1 MAFQYKVTIKG
12 PPALSASDPSN
23 FRTWFKAVTGN
34 SGSPA
39 IKNLYQAG
47 KVVAYPEIVVTVTG
61 EDNLDVRP
69 ECTALYE
76 FNNALSREQFSHNSH
91 EWGEDAI
98 AWRNKLIASDF
109 QITGEL
115 IDS

>member
-12 PPALSASDPSN
+12 PPALTATKAYD
-23 FRTWFKAVTGN
+23 FREYFKHYTGN
-34 SGSPA
+34 SGAPA

-47 KVVAYPEIVVTVTG
+47 KVVAYPEITVTVDG
-61 EDNLDVRP
+61 EAGLDVRP

-76 FNNALSREQFSHNSH
+76 FNTALSREQFIHNSH

-98 AWRNKLIASDF
+98 AWRNLLIANDF
-109 QITGEL
+109 QFSGES
-115 IDS
+115 IDT